1 MDENENT
8 ELKEKK
14 SKTSPLTYRTTDEV
28 RIAIEKYFSDQGVQP
43 GNVWGEVL
51 KLIEQH
57 KLQENFPQHAALLK
71 TFIANNNRTVEL
83 FYAMLSLAKSA
94 KAQSLDECKAQM
106 LSKDKS
112 IQDLQEQ
119 IEQLKKSNDDMMK
132 VNGNLSKENLALKEE
147 KEKLSGENVKL
158 HDQVQKLEAMMMDKL
173 ENIGKFV
180 QNAVE
185 EKQKSELVQKDAE
198 NKENKKK

>member
-14 SKTSPLTYRTTDEV
+14 TKTAPLTYRTTDEV
-28 RIAIEKYFSDQGVQP
+28 RLAIENYFSDQGVQP

-57 KLQENFPQHAALLK
+57 KLQEQFPEHAALLE
-71 TFIANNNRTVEL
+71 TFVANNKRTVDL
-83 FYAMLSLAKSA
+83 FYGMLALAKSA

-106 LSKDKS
+106 ESKDKS
-112 IQDLQEQ
+112 IQTLQEQ
-119 IEQLKKSNDDMMK
+119 LEQYKKNNDEMMK

-147 KEKLSGENVKL
+147 KEKLAEENSML
-158 HDQVQKLEAMMMDKL
+158 HDQVQKLESLMMDKL

-180 QNAVE
+180 QDAVE

-198 NKENKKK
+198 NK